1 MKYFSTLEGKFLISA
16 RPCNILEQQGLKL
29 KQHQLENATSGLSES
44 AEPGCGISHRTDGI
58 LYTSSKSGKRQL
70 VIKN

>member
-1 MKYFSTLEGKFLISA
+1 MKS
-16 RPCNILEQQGLKL
+16 RVLKER
-29 KQHQLENATSGLSES
+29 QLENATSGLSES
-44 AEPGCGISHRTDGI
+44 AKAGCGISHPIDGI